1 MTDPGPISERM
12 SERLHELLDD
22 PRLWRAGRRGRHW
35 PTLPSGHPRLDALL
49 PGGGWPA
56 GMLTEF
62 VVERWGSGELA
73 LLMPLLA
80 RLSGERAADTSG
92 WIAWIA
98 PPFLP
103 YAPALAAAGVN
114 LARMLLVRPRDD
126 AEALWAAEQALLSG
140 CCRAVLCWV
149 GHADGH
155 ADGRR
160 LRRLQ
165 LAAESGRTPLI
176 LFRPAAAL
184 AAPSPA
190 ALRLSLD
197 CNAGEPCLRLV
208 KHRGGAPRS
217 LPIADL
223 GGR

>member
-1 MTDPGPISERM
+1 M
-12 SERLHELLDD
+12 SESLHALLDD

-35 PTLPSGHPRLDALL
+35 PTLPSGHPPLDALL

-56 GMLTEF
+56 DRLTEIA
-62 VVERWGSGELA
+62 VERWGSGELA

-80 RLSGERAADTSG
+80 RLSRADAAGATG

-103 YAPALAAAGVN
+103 YAPAFAAAGVD
-114 LARMLLVRPRDD
+114 LAQLLLVRARDD
-126 AEALWAAEQALLSG
+126 AETLWAAEQALHSG
-140 CCRAVLCWV
+140 ACRLVLAWA
-149 GHADGH
+149 GR
-155 ADGRR
+155 ADGRC

-165 LAAESGRTPLI
+165 LAAESSRTPLI
-176 LFRPAAAL
+176 LFRPPATL

-197 CNAGEPCLRLV
+197 AGAGDACLRLV
-208 KHRGGAPRS
+208 KHRGGRPRS
-217 LPIADL
+217 LPLAAL
-223 GGR
+223 PGR

>member
-1 MTDPGPISERM
+1 MNES
-12 SERLHELLDD
+12 LHALLDD
-22 PRLWRAGRRGRHW
+22 PRLWRAGRQGRHW
-35 PTLPSGHPRLDALL
+35 PTLPSGHPELDALL

-56 GMLTEF
+56 ARLTEIA
-62 VVERWGSGELA
+62 VERWGSGELA

-80 RLSGERAADTSG
+80 RLSAAATGRATG

-103 YAPALAAAGVN
+103 YAPAFAAAGIE
-114 LARMLLVRPRDD
+114 LSRMLLVRARDD
-126 AEALWAAEQALLSG
+126 LETLWSAEQALHSG
-140 CCRAVLCWV
+140 SCRAVLAW
-149 GHADGH
+149 AAR

-165 LAAESGRTPLI
+165 LAAESGQAPLF

-190 ALRLSLD
+190 ALRLSLA
-197 CNAGEPCLRLV
+197 AGAEGARLHLV
-208 KHRGGAPRS
+208 KHRGGASIS
-217 LPIADL
+217 LPVAAL
-223 GGR
+223 HGR

>member
-1 MTDPGPISERM
+1 
-12 SERLHELLDD
+12 
-22 PRLWRAGRRGRHW
+22 
-35 PTLPSGHPRLDALL
+35 
-49 PGGGWPA
+49 
-56 GMLTEF
+56 
-62 VVERWGSGELA
+62 
-73 LLMPLLA
+73 MPLLA
-80 RLSGERAADTSG
+80 RLSGERAADASG

-114 LARMLLVRPRDD
+114 LARLLLVRPRDD
-126 AEALWAAEQALLSG
+126 AETLWAAEQALRSG

-197 CNAGEPCLRLV
+197 CNTGTPCLRLV

-223 GGR
+223 DGR